1 MHMFVPTRTQGVYN
15 HQYDGEWKLTTIT
28 PMMLVLVVV
37 LVLAVRGAAAFVR
50 CVQSCFGRRKEGVDT
65 RRCQQEPL
73 LSVTPTGPTP
83 QQKRQPAVCGCG
95 LRVFAGRPPGSDGG
109 TIVFRFGAVAD
120 AATAASG
127 AGWLRRDRAPE
138 DHGHD
143 NGGLEVPCHNVQ
155 RGGPREAPHHQDPT
169 LHPVLEVRG
178 CLEGSHRRGS
188 QERPRLRAS
197 SRLRH
202 RLLWQLSACATVTC
216 SLQRLSALSVCANFV
231 RV

>member
-1 MHMFVPTRTQGVYN
+1 MRTQGDYN
-15 HQYDGEWKLTTIT
+15 HQSDGEWKLTTIT
-28 PMMLVLVVV
+28 MMLVLVVV
-37 LVLAVRGAAAFVR
+37 LVLTVRGAAAFVR
-50 CVQSCFGRRKEGVDT
+50 CLQSCFGRREEGVDT

-83 QQKRQPAVCGCG
+83 QQKRQPAACGCG

-109 TIVFRFGAVAD
+109 TIVCRFGAVAD

-143 NGGLEVPCHNVQ
+143 NSGLEVPCHNVQ

-178 CLEGSHRRGS
+178 CLEGFPSAWIARTS
-188 QERPRLRAS
+188 TVESKL
-197 SRLRH
+197 RLRH

-216 SLQRLSALSVCANFV
+216 SLQRLSALSDCANFV

>member
-15 HQYDGEWKLTTIT
+15 HDGEWKLTTIT

-83 QQKRQPAVCGCG
+83 QQKRQPAACGCG

-109 TIVFRFGAVAD
+109 TIVCRFGAVAD

-143 NGGLEVPCHNVQ
+143 NGGLEVPCHHVQ

-178 CLEGSHRRGS
+178 CLEGFPSAWIARTS
-188 QERPRLRAS
+188 TVESKLRLRQ
-197 SRLRH
+197 
-202 RLLWQLSACATVTC
+202 RLLWHLSACATVTC